1 VPAFKGLYGFPG
13 AICISVNQEIVHGI
27 PSRRRALEE
36 GDIVTLDVGV
46 KYQGYY
52 TDAARTVPVGG
63 VDDETARLL
72 DVTARS
78 LEAGIE
84 AARPG
89 NHIGDIGHAVQQVV
103 EAAGFSVVRELV
115 GHGVGAGP
123 HEEPQVPNYGK
134 PKRGLQDGPRVLTR
148 A

>member
-1 VPAFKGLYGFPG
+1 MAEGGRILAAALDHVAAAVRPGITTGELDEIAEEFIRRHPGAAPAFKGLYGFPG

-72 DVTARS
+72 EVTARS
-78 LEAGIE
+78 LEAGID
-84 AARPG
+84 PKSG
-89 NHIGDIGHAVQQVV
+89 V
-103 EAAGFSVVRELV
+103 EGKRVGF
-115 GHGVGAGP
+115 GGGP
-123 HEEPQVPNYGK
+123 
-134 PKRGLQDGPRVLTR
+134 
-148 A
+148 